1 MRGRG
6 GAGLAAGT
14 DALARP
20 VGSSLKA
27 ALRCA
32 AFAFWVPPTPL
43 LTPAPPRRLATSR
56 ACTRGYSSGERSKRC
71 GGGSS
76 GARRGSPDSCETR
89 QGGDASQG
97 HGESGCFFTGAGSRC
112 CRPRARVVRGAGAGP
127 QTSRVYPDRRAPL
140 VALEAAE
147 AWAACPC
154 SLHAENA
161 AETAPAAVSAFG
173 AVWNLPPKEA
183 AWAGRTAAWVG
194 DAPKYHWQAVTA
206 IVGACRA
213 TSAERVTNAAAR
225 FFAGEVGSSGGAHE

>member
-1 MRGRG
+1 VRAILD
-6 GAGLAAGT
+6 AGSIPFDSEALTRLAII
-14 DALARP
+14 LAREV
-20 VGSSLKA
+20 VGV
-27 ALRCA
+27 
-32 AFAFWVPPTPL
+32 W
-43 LTPAPPRRLATSR
+43 
-56 ACTRGYSSGERSKRC
+56 SG
-71 GGGSS
+71 
-76 GARRGSPDSCETR
+76 
-89 QGGDASQG
+89 
-97 HGESGCFFTGAGSRC
+97 
-112 CRPRARVVRGAGAGP
+112 
-127 QTSRVYPDRRAPL
+127 VYPDGRAPL